1 MRHPAA
7 TQIAL
12 FAGGDLGRW
21 KRWSLARHI
30 ANCAE
35 CRQEVQALR
44 DATSQ
49 LRELAAELSD
59 VPPELP
65 NGLNWNRLAQEMT
78 GNIRVGLA
86 AGEAIA
92 LFDKPVRSKARLG
105 LPLSWNAALVVLGA
119 AVIFGVAFWT
129 SLPPQQAEHLMASF
143 ERIRTER
150 IGTLVRSA
158 RAAAGATS
166 PGAAEEVILEASS
179 SSIQVRENGRAM
191 SLIPHSD
198 GATVSVSM
206 HGSAGVRFVD
216 ADTGQVTTN
225 KVYYAEQ

>member
-1 MRHPAA
+1 MRHPVPA
-7 TQIAL
+7 QIAL

-21 KRWSLARHI
+21 ERWRISRHV
-30 ANCAE
+30 AHCSE
-35 CRQEVQALR
+35 CRHEVQALR
-44 DATSQ
+44 DAGSQ
-49 LRELAAELSD
+49 LRELASPTA
-59 VPPELP
+59 ELP
-65 NGLNWNRLAQEMT
+65 NGLNWNRLADEMT

-92 LFDKPVRSKARLG
+92 LFDKPLRKPRLG
-105 LPLSWNAALVVLGA
+105 WHHLSWNAALVVLGA
-119 AVIFGVAFWT
+119 TVVFGVAFWS
-129 SLPPQQAEHLMASF
+129 SLPPQQAEHLWTSLQ
-143 ERIRTER
+143 RIRTER
-150 IGTLVRSA
+150 IGTLLHSA
-158 RAAAGATS
+158 TAGTT
-166 PGAAEEVILEASS
+166 PEEVVLEASS
-179 SSIQVRENGRAM
+179 SSIQVRENGRSM